1 MVLLLAPIRFQQGE
15 FILSGTQQNM
25 RRHRAMRS
33 EEQVRKMLEA
43 DEYLKQ
49 MHLDCKDW
57 LWVFIMN
64 ERVKLLKQVLNDKGE
79 K

>member
-1 MVLLLAPIRFQQGE
+1 MRNEKEIR
-15 FILSGTQQNM
+15 T
-25 RRHRAMRS
+25 
-33 EEQVRKMLEA
+33 MLKA

>member
-1 MVLLLAPIRFQQGE
+1 
-15 FILSGTQQNM
+15 
-25 RRHRAMRS
+25 MRS
-33 EEQVRKMLEA
+33 EGQVRKMLEA